1 MTSLLA
7 LLLGIVSLT
16 EPVARLVPESRR
28 AVLRVVPTALAL
40 LVGAVLAAVLGLATW
55 QAGIVLLVPLAWRL
69 WEAGACGPRHEL
81 ARWVAAIG
89 VMALSAALTGPVVD
103 RAATAAAVTGVLL
116 MLTAPANAAV
126 TSLLAVAGA
135 GQDGAEPPPPQGTS
149 QAPAGRTS
157 SGHPLLLGTQAQVPT
172 AASAGPAL
180 QGGRWIGPLE
190 RVLLL
195 LLAAGGA
202 HAAVAAL
209 VAAKGV
215 IRFPEISK
223 DDTGAKA
230 EEFLIGSLA
239 SWTLAVLGALLVS
252 T

>member
-1 MTSLLA
+1 MTALLA
-7 LLLGIVSLT
+7 LLLGIVSLS
-16 EPVARLVPESRR
+16 EPLAGLVPDNRR
-28 AVLRVVPTALAL
+28 AVARIVPAVLAMIT
-40 LVGAVLAAVLGLATW
+40 GAVLSAVLGLVAW

-69 WEAGACGPRHEL
+69 WEAAAPGPRPEL
-81 ARWVAAIG
+81 ARWAAAIG
-89 VMALSAALTGPVVD
+89 VLALSAALTGPIVERTAV
-103 RAATAAAVTGVLL
+103 AAAVTGVLL
-116 MLTAPANAAV
+116 LLTAPANTAV

-135 GQDGAEPPPPQGTS
+135 GQDGTGTPPPQGPPPS
-149 QAPAGRTS
+149 PAGRTP
-157 SGHPLLLGTQAQVPT
+157 SGHPLLLSREVPPPPI
-172 AASAGPAL
+172 GPIL
-180 QGGRWIGPLE
+180 HGGRWIGPLE

-252 T
+252 S